1 MAARDTYLLTDVRTR
16 HHAGPVDVAVDDG
29 RISAVGPGLERHG
42 ETPRKNGAGRLVL
55 PGLVEPHLHLDKA
68 MLDPGPDPDAGLD
81 AAVARTAEHKARFT
95 PDDVRARATD
105 VLTRAHAAG
114 TTRVRTPV
122 DVDPT
127 VGLASLDVLL
137 ELREEWAGRIALQV
151 VAFPQEGIAARPGTR
166 DLLVEALRRGADVLG
181 ACSYAEDDVDA
192 CRDHVRDVLDLAEH
206 HGVPVDVHADFAA
219 GEGGRVADPRHD
231 LAAEIATMTRA
242 AGMGGRVVLGHV
254 TTLAGLGDDRR
265 RRTADALAA
274 AGVGVVVLPPTDL
287 YLVGASAPVR
297 ELRDVGVR
305 VAYSSNNVRNA
316 FTPFGTVD
324 LLDAA
329 LLLGHMQGLALDTLL
344 DMGTAEAAALLG
356 DGHHDVV
363 PGARADLVL
372 LDAPDAPTGLLDRAP
387 RTPVA
392 DLTRAPGG
400 EGSSTGAN

>member
-1 MAARDTYLLTDVRTR
+1 MASRDTYLLTDVRTR
-16 HHAGPVDVAVDDG
+16 HHDGLVDVAVDDG
-29 RISAVGPGLERHG
+29 RITAVGAGLARREPVLDG
-42 ETPRKNGAGRLVL
+42 GGRVVL

-81 AAVARTAEHKARFT
+81 AAVARTAERKERFT

-105 VLTRAHAAG
+105 VLRRAHAHG

-127 VGLASLDVLL
+127 VGLTSLDVLL
-137 ELREEWAGRIALQV
+137 ELREEWAGRVELQV
-151 VAFPQEGIAARPGTR
+151 VPFPQEGIASRPGTR

-192 CRDHVRDVLDLAEH
+192 CRDHVRDVLDLAQH

-219 GEGGRVADPRHD
+219 GPDDPRHD
-231 LAAEIATMTRA
+231 LAQEIAAMTSA
-242 AGMGGRVVLGHV
+242 AGMTGHVVLGHV
-254 TTLAGLGDDRR
+254 TTLAGLDPERR
-265 RRTADALAA
+265 RRTADALAD

-297 ELRDVGVR
+297 ELRDAGVR

-329 LLLGHMQGLALDTLL
+329 LLLGHMQGVDLDTLL
-344 DMGTAEAAALLG
+344 DMGTVDAAALLG
-356 DGHHDVV
+356 DDHHDVT

-372 LDAPDAPTGLLDRAP
+372 LDATDATTGLLDRAA

-392 DLTRAPGG
+392 GLPT
-400 EGSSTGAN
+400 GSSGA

>member
-16 HHAGPVDVAVDDG
+16 HHDGRVDVAVDDG
-29 RISAVGPGLERHG
+29 VVTAVGPDLDPEGR
-42 ETPRKNGAGRLVL
+42 PRRDGAGRTVL

-68 MLDPGPDPDAGLD
+68 MLGAEVVDSLDDAVT
-81 AAVARTAEHKARFT
+81 ATAEAKQHFT

-105 VLTRAHAAG
+105 VLERAHRAG
-114 TTRVRTPV
+114 TTRIRTPV

-127 VGLASLDVLL
+127 VGLTSLDVLL
-137 ELREEWAGRIALQV
+137 ELREEWAGRVALQV

-192 CRDHVRDVLDLAEH
+192 CREHVRDVLDLAQR

-219 GEGGRVADPRHD
+219 GPDDPRHD
-231 LAAEIATMTRA
+231 LAADIAAMTAA
-242 AGMGGRVVLGHV
+242 AGMQGHVVLGHV
-254 TTLAGLGDDRR
+254 TTLAGLGADRR
-265 RRTADALAA
+265 RHAADALADA
-274 AGVGVVVLPPTDL
+274 HVGVVVLPPTDL
-287 YLVGASAPVR
+287 FLVGASAPVR
-297 ELRDVGVR
+297 ELRDAGVR

-329 LLLGHMQGLALDTLL
+329 LLLGHMQGVGPETLL
-344 DMGTAEAAALLG
+344 DMATTGAAALIG
-356 DGHHDVV
+356 DDRHDVV

-372 LDAPDAPTGLLDRAP
+372 IDAPDAVTGLLDRAP
-387 RTPVA
+387 RTHVT
-392 DLTRAPGG
+392 DLP
-400 EGSSTGAN
+400 S

>member
-1 MAARDTYLLTDVRTR
+1 VAARDTYLLTDVRTR
-16 HHAGPVDVAVDDG
+16 RHDGLVDIAVDDG
-29 RISAVGPGLERHG
+29 RITGVGPDLDHR
-42 ETPRKNGAGRLVL
+42 GRRIDGRGRVAL

-81 AAVARTAEHKARFT
+81 AAVARTAERKKAFT

-127 VGLASLDVLL
+127 VGLTSLDVLL
-137 ELREEWAGRIALQV
+137 ALREEWAGRIELQV
-151 VAFPQEGIAARPGTR
+151 VPFPQEGIASRPGTR

-192 CRDHVRDVLDLAEH
+192 CRDHVRDVLDLAQR

-219 GEGGRVADPRHD
+219 GTADPRHD
-231 LAAEIATMTRA
+231 LAADIAAMTSA
-242 AGMGGRVVLGHV
+242 AGMQGHVVLGHV
-254 TTLAGLGDDRR
+254 TTLAGLDPDRR

-297 ELRDVGVR
+297 ELRDAGVR
-305 VAYSSNNVRNA
+305 VACSSNNVRNA

-324 LLDAA
+324 PFDAA
-329 LLLGHMQGLALDTLL
+329 LLLGHMQGVDLDTLL
-344 DMGTAEAAALLG
+344 DAVTVDAAALLG
-356 DGHHDVV
+356 DERHDVL

-372 LDAPDAPTGLLDRAP
+372 LDAPDAPTGLLDRAR
-387 RTPVA
+387 RTPVTTLA
-392 DLTRAPGG
+392 AER
-400 EGSSTGAN
+400 TGTSDA

>member
-1 MAARDTYLLTDVRTR
+1 MAARDTHLLTDVRTR
-16 HHAGPVDVAVDDG
+16 HHEGRVDVAVDAG
-29 RISAVGPGLERHG
+29 RITAVGPGLERTG
-42 ETPRKNGAGRLVL
+42 GPVREGRGRTVL
-55 PGLVEPHLHLDKA
+55 PGLVEAHLHLDKA

-81 AAVARTAEHKARFT
+81 AAVARTAERKSRFT

-127 VGLASLDVLL
+127 VGLTSLDVLL
-137 ELREEWAGRIALQV
+137 ALKDEWRDRIDLQV
-151 VAFPQEGIAARPGTR
+151 VPFPQEGIAARPGTR

-192 CRDHVRDVLDLAEH
+192 CRDHVRDVLDLAER
-206 HGVPVDVHADFAA
+206 HGVPVDVHADFA
-219 GEGGRVADPRHD
+219 GGPDDPRHD
-231 LAAEIATMTRA
+231 LAEDIARMTRA
-242 AGMGGRVVLGHV
+242 AGLQGRVVLGHV
-254 TTLAGLGDDRR
+254 TTLAGLDPDRR
-265 RRTADALAA
+265 RRTADALAD

-297 ELRDVGVR
+297 ELRDAGVR

-329 LLLGHMQGLALDTLL
+329 LLLGHMQGVDLDALL
-344 DMGTAEAAALLG
+344 DMGTVDAAALLG
-356 DGHHDVV
+356 DDRHDVV

-372 LDAPDAPTGLLDRAP
+372 LDAADARTGLLDRAR

-392 DLTRAPGG
+392 ERTGTSRA
-400 EGSSTGAN
+400 

>member
-16 HHAGPVDVAVDDG
+16 HHAGPVDVAVDGG
-29 RISAVGPGLERHG
+29 RIAAVGADLDRG
-42 ETPRKNGAGRLVL
+42 GRTVLDGGGRTVL

-81 AAVARTAEHKARFT
+81 AAVARTAERKKAFT

-105 VLTRAHAAG
+105 VLRRAHAAG

-127 VGLASLDVLL
+127 VGLTSLDVLL
-137 ELREEWAGRIALQV
+137 ALREEWAGRIELQV
-151 VAFPQEGIAARPGTR
+151 VPFPQEGIAARPGTR

-192 CRDHVRDVLDLAEH
+192 CREHVRDVLDLAQH

-219 GEGGRVADPRHD
+219 GAGGGATDPRHD
-231 LAAEIATMTRA
+231 LAADIATMTSA
-242 AGMGGRVVLGHV
+242 AGMQGRVVLGHV
-254 TTLAGLGDDRR
+254 TTLAGLDPDRR

-297 ELRDVGVR
+297 ELRDAGVR
-305 VAYSSNNVRNA
+305 VACSSNNVRNA

-324 LLDAA
+324 PVDTA
-329 LLLGHMQGLALDTLL
+329 LLLGHMQGVDLDTLL
-344 DMGTAEAAALLG
+344 DAVTVDAAALLG
-356 DGHHDVV
+356 DEHHDVV

-372 LDAPDAPTGLLDRAP
+372 LDAPDARTGLLDRAR

-392 DLTRAPGG
+392 DPPAERTGTSRA
-400 EGSSTGAN
+400 

>member
-16 HHAGPVDVAVDDG
+16 HHDGPVDVAVDDG
-29 RISAVGPGLERHG
+29 RITAVGPGLDHAGPVRHG
-42 ETPRKNGAGRLVL
+42 GGRLVL

-81 AAVARTAEHKARFT
+81 AAVARTAERKKAFT
-95 PDDVRARATD
+95 PEDVRARAED
-105 VLTRAHAAG
+105 VLRRAHAAG

-127 VGLASLDVLL
+127 VGLTSLDVLL
-137 ELREEWAGRIALQV
+137 ELRDEWRGRIDLQV
-151 VAFPQEGIAARPGTR
+151 VPFPQEGMIANTR

-192 CRDHVRDVLDLAEH
+192 CRDHVRDVLDLAAH
-206 HGVPVDVHADFAA
+206 HGVPVDVHADFATD
-219 GEGGRVADPRHD
+219 GDDPRHD
-231 LAAEIATMTRA
+231 LAEDIAAMTRA
-242 AGMGGRVVLGHV
+242 AGLEHRVVLGHV
-254 TTLAGLGDDRR
+254 TTLAGLDPDRR

-297 ELRDVGVR
+297 ELRDAGVR

-329 LLLGHMQGLALDTLL
+329 LLLGHMQGVDLDTLL
-344 DMGTAEAAALLG
+344 HMGTVDAAALLG
-356 DGHHDVV
+356 DERHDVV

-372 LDAPDAPTGLLDRAP
+372 LDAADAPTGLLDRAP
-387 RTPVA
+387 RTHVTDVTPER
-392 DLTRAPGG
+392 T
-400 EGSSTGAN
+400 GSSDA

>member
-16 HHAGPVDVAVDDG
+16 HHEGLVDVAVADG
-29 RISAVGPGLERHG
+29 RITAVGPHLERTG
-42 ETPRKNGAGRLVL
+42 RTVRGGAGRLVL

-81 AAVARTAEHKARFT
+81 AAVRRTAERKERFT

-114 TTRVRTPV
+114 TTRIRTPV

-127 VGLASLDVLL
+127 VGLTSLDVLL
-137 ELREEWAGRIALQV
+137 ELRDEWRDRIDLQV
-151 VAFPQEGIAARPGTR
+151 VPFPQEGMIGNTR
-166 DLLVEALRRGADVLG
+166 DLLVEALRHGADVLG

-192 CRDHVRDVLDLAEH
+192 CREHVRDVLDLAQH

-219 GEGGRVADPRHD
+219 GADDPRHD
-231 LAAEIATMTRA
+231 LARDIAAMTRA
-242 AGMGGRVVLGHV
+242 NGMAGRVVLGHV
-254 TTLAGLGDDRR
+254 TTLAGLDPDRR

-297 ELRDVGVR
+297 ELRDAGVR

-324 LLDAA
+324 LFDAA
-329 LLLGHMQGLALDTLL
+329 LLLGHMQGVDLDTLL
-344 DMGTAEAAALLG
+344 DMGTREAAALLG
-356 DGHHDVV
+356 DEHHDVV

-372 LDAPDAPTGLLDRAP
+372 LDADDARTGLLDRAP
-387 RTPVA
+387 RTPIGEH
-392 DLTRAPGG
+392 PG
-400 EGSSTGAN
+400 TGAN

>member
-1 MAARDTYLLTDVRTR
+1 MAPRDTYLLTDVRTR
-16 HHAGPVDVAVDDG
+16 HHDGLVDVAVADG
-29 RISAVGPGLERHG
+29 RITAVGPGLERRAG
-42 ETPRKNGAGRLVL
+42 RKDGAGRLVL

-81 AAVARTAEHKARFT
+81 AAVRRTAERKEAFT
-95 PDDVRARATD
+95 PEDVRARAED

-127 VGLASLDVLL
+127 VGLTSLDVLL
-137 ELREEWAGRIALQV
+137 ELRDRWRDRIDLQV
-151 VAFPQEGIAARPGTR
+151 VPFPQEGIASRPGTR

-192 CRDHVRDVLDLAEH
+192 CRDHVRDVLDLAQR

-219 GEGGRVADPRHD
+219 GPGDPRHD
-231 LAAEIATMTRA
+231 LAGDIAALTTA
-242 AGMGGRVVLGHV
+242 AGLQGHVVLGHV
-254 TTLAGLGDDRR
+254 TTLAGLAPDRR
-265 RRTADALAA
+265 RRTADTLAQ
-274 AGVGVVVLPPTDL
+274 AGIGVVVLPPTDL

-297 ELRDVGVR
+297 ELRDAGVR

-329 LLLGHMQGLALDTLL
+329 LLLGHMQGVDLDTLL
-344 DMGTAEAAALLG
+344 DMGTADAAALLG
-356 DGHHDVV
+356 DEHHDVV

-372 LDAPDAPTGLLDRAP
+372 LDADDARTGLLDRAP

-392 DLTRAPGG
+392 DLAAQRT
-400 EGSSTGAN
+400 GSSRA

>member
-1 MAARDTYLLTDVRTR
+1 MAPRDTYLLTDVRTR
-16 HHAGPVDVAVDDG
+16 HHDGLVDVAVHDG
-29 RISAVGPGLERHG
+29 RIAAIGPGLDHHA
-42 ETPRKNGAGRLVL
+42 PRIDGHQKVLL

-81 AAVARTAEHKARFT
+81 AAVARTAERKQRFT
-95 PDDVRARATD
+95 PDDVRARTTD
-105 VLTRAHAAG
+105 VLRRAQAAG

-127 VGLASLDVLL
+127 VGLTSLDVLL
-137 ELREEWAGRIALQV
+137 ELRDEWRDRIDLQV
-151 VAFPQEGIAARPGTR
+151 VAFPQEGIASRPGTR

-192 CRDHVRDVLDLAEH
+192 CRDHVRDVLELAQH

-219 GEGGRVADPRHD
+219 GAGGSATDARHD
-231 LAAEIATMTRA
+231 LAEDIATMTRA
-242 AGMGGRVVLGHV
+242 AGMEGHVVLGHV
-254 TTLAGLGDDRR
+254 TTLAGLDPDRR

-274 AGVGVVVLPPTDL
+274 AGVGVAVLPPTDL

-297 ELRDVGVR
+297 ELRDAGVR

-329 LLLGHMQGLALDTLL
+329 LLLGHMQGVDLDTLL
-344 DMGTAEAAALLG
+344 DMGTVDAAALLG
-356 DGHHDVV
+356 DDRHDVV

-372 LDAPDAPTGLLDRAP
+372 MDAADARTGLLDRAR
-387 RTPVA
+387 RTPVTER
-392 DLTRAPGG
+392 TRTPRA
-400 EGSSTGAN
+400 